1 MNSSSILIHVFVEC
15 VKLDSMLTLSFL
27 FNYNVS
33 NPEVFKISIIFYQTF
48 FFQKG
53 LFPTGRVLNAIFSEF
68 LHMWILTLPTFLP
81 LSSRAILAGYRTA
94 GQHLFSLPFLVI
106 ALLSSGITCCLYYN
120 FSCYV
125 WLARCGHGM
134 DVVHPNMDV
143 WLLSALNYLMLE
155 NVRLLPSEWSNFIV
169 SAFFFFLH

>member
-1 MNSSSILIHVFVEC
+1 MIQCLPSAFCLTTMFPIPRFLKFRSSFTRL
-15 VKLDSMLTLSFL
+15 
-27 FNYNVS
+27 
-33 NPEVFKISIIFYQTF
+33 

-81 LSSRAILAGYRTA
+81 LNSRAILAGYRTA
-94 GQHLFSLPFLVI
+94 GQHVFSLPFLVI
-106 ALLSSGITCCLYYN
+106 ALLSSGTTCCLYYN

-134 DVVHPNMDV
+134 DVVHPNMDL

-169 SAFFFFLH
+169 SAFFFFTLGYSSPSSCSQKFVLWH